1 MFTFKLSKKKK
12 KKPTVFHV
20 IIFDSNVSGSA
31 DFYLA
36 GQDVGLDHRVSVFQC
51 KRVFVVVVVMLQLI
65 LN

>member
-1 MFTFKLSKKKK
+1 MYSMLLFLILTYQVQL
-12 KKPTVFHV
+12 
-20 IIFDSNVSGSA
+20 I
-31 DFYLA
+31 FYLA